1 MCDCRINEFNRII
14 FQVKECGEF
23 FGIEYIFQKLKC
35 FMLDEMKNELV
46 VNIKELDIYCKK
58 IVLYCLYNCI
68 CFE

>member
-1 MCDCRINEFNRII
+1 
-14 FQVKECGEF
+14 
-23 FGIEYIFQKLKC
+23 
-35 FMLDEMKNELV
+35 MLDEMKNELV